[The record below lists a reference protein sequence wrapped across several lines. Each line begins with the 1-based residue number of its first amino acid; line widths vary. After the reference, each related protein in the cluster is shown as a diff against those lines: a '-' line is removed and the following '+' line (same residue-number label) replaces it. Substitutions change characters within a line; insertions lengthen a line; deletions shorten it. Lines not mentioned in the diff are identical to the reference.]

1 MGPSFKPG
9 ATQRH
14 EHGFSHLGHAQ
25 LLDFAGFDAFAAVK
39 REVDHYIG
47 VFIEQVGGRLV

>member
-1 MGPSFKPG
+1 MGPGFKHG